1 MHPVGARVRSVQRP
15 MRRTLWLAAL
25 LAGPLLLAL
34 WCFAP
39 APTLEL
45 WYVAALANEERALLA
60 LALFAGGVLAVRRRQ
75 QAERDGAGLAERLL
89 PAALA
94 LATAIGFVATLAN
107 HVRLAAAAREL
118 GVRPSL
124 SEYVVAPWRVDP
136 RPTATH
142 TFAEVEG
149 RALELDFFAPANG
162 ASPAPLVVRVHG
174 GSWAFGE
181 RTESPHLTRWL
192 LERGLAVAA
201 IDYRLTPP
209 PRWRDATGDVKAAVA
224 WCRREA
230 STLNIDPARIV
241 LFGTSAGG
249 HLALLAAYTAGDER
263 FPPTPLASSE
273 PSPSDSAPIDTH
285 VAAVIAFSPPVV
297 LSIGFERPR
306 PWWYPPA
313 LRRTNRV
320 EELLGGTPS
329 DVPDLYLLASPIT
342 HVSEHTPP
350 TFLVHGLH
358 DELVWPA
365 NCKRLAERLAVARVP
380 YELLLLPATDHL
392 FEQRAGG
399 FALQVALDELA
410 AFLGEHVAV
419 AR

>member
-1 MHPVGARVRSVQRP
+1 VLRIA
-15 MRRTLWLAAL
+15 LLAAL
-25 LAGPLLLAL
+25 LVPLLFLAL
-34 WCFAP
+34 WCHAP

-45 WYVAALANEERALLA
+45 WYVAALANEERLVVAVLLVV
-60 LALFAGGVLAVRRRQ
+60 GGVQAVRLRQ
-75 QAERDGAGLAERLL
+75 AAERDGAPFARQLL
-89 PAALA
+89 LAALA
-94 LATAIGFVATLAN
+94 LSTAVLAFGAWFQHMQVIDAGRRTGALTSIADAVA
-107 HVRLAAAAREL
+107 
-118 GVRPSL
+118 
-124 SEYVVAPWRVDP
+124 EYVAAPWRSAP
-136 RPTATH
+136 EPTATH
-142 TFAEVEG
+142 MFAEVEG
-149 RALELDFFAPANG
+149 RALELDFFAPTNG
-162 ASPAPLVVRVHG
+162 ASPAPLIVRVHG
-174 GSWAFGE
+174 GSWAFGA
-181 RTESPHLTRWL
+181 RTESPHLTRWFT
-192 LERGLAVAA
+192 ERGCAVAT

-230 STLNIDPARIV
+230 RTLNIDPARIV

-263 FPPTPLASSE
+263 LPPTPLVSSE
-273 PSPSDSAPIDTH
+273 PSPSAPAPIDTS

-297 LSIGFERPR
+297 LGIGFESPR

-329 DVPDLYLLASPIT
+329 DVPDLYQLASPIT

-350 TFLVHGLH
+350 TFLAHGEH

-365 NCKRLAERLAVARVP
+365 NCKRLAERLAGARVP
-380 YELLLLPATDHL
+380 HELLLLPATDHL

-399 FALQVALDELA
+399 FALQVALDDLA
-410 AFLGEHVAV
+410 EFIDEHVVRAPGS
-419 AR
+419 R

>member
-1 MHPVGARVRSVQRP
+1 VLRP
-15 MRRTLWLAAL
+15 AILLAAL
-25 LAGPLLLAL
+25 VPLLLAL
-34 WCFAP
+34 WCHAP

-45 WYVAALANEERALLA
+45 WYVAAHVNEERALLV
-60 LALFAGGVLAVRRRQ
+60 LALLVAGVSAVRLRR
-75 QAERDGAGLAERLL
+75 
-89 PAALA
+89 
-94 LATAIGFVATLAN
+94 
-107 HVRLAAAAREL
+107 AAAREGASLVRRL
-118 GVRPSL
+118 GPALVALASAVAVVATLFHHAQIHVAAREHGAEL
-124 SEYVVAPWRVDP
+124 SFTEYVVAPWRAASEP
-136 RPTATH
+136 NATH
-142 TFAEVEG
+142 VFALVEG
-149 RALELDFFAPANG
+149 QELSLDFFAPAPNSNG
-162 ASPAPLVVRVHG
+162 EPAPLVVRVHG

-181 RTESPHLTRWL
+181 RTESPHLTRWFT
-192 LERGLAVAA
+192 ERGCAVAT

-230 STLNIDPARIV
+230 GALNIDPERIV

-263 FPPTPLASSE
+263 FPVTPIAPPLTFAE
-273 PSPSDSAPIDTH
+273 SAPLDTH
-285 VAAVIAFSPPVV
+285 VAAVIAISPPVV

-342 HVSEHTPP
+342 HVAPTTPP

-365 NCKRLAERLAVARVP
+365 NCERLAARLTMEAVP
-380 YELLLLPATDHL
+380 HELLLLPATDHL

-399 FALQVALDELA
+399 VALQVALDQLGE
-410 AFLGEHVAV
+410 FLGEHVAV